1 MKTLALFL
9 ARKQAKAGELKAKN
23 KSATGAERLDLGMQ
37 PLRLPLDRMEKG
49 WSESSIQDMKAESQL
64 TTVEVSRSMP
74 MRKTRFS
81 LEKS

>member
-1 MKTLALFL
+1 MP
-9 ARKQAKAGELKAKN
+9 
-23 KSATGAERLDLGMQ
+23 LGMQ